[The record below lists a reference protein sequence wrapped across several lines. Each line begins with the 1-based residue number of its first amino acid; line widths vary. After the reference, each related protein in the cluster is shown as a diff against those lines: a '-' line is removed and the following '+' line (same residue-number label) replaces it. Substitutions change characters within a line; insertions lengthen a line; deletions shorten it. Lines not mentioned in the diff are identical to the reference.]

1 MKKTTS
7 FSVPVG
13 IETQPSESKSGVILF
28 RLCTLDAAWQNIA
41 CLRMCRLLVA
51 LAVQNVTKDV
61 PGVRVKRFTCD
72 VLSVDTPIGSLNHA
86 GCAVHCLTMG
96 RGYRGGRCRDG
107 VCHCRK

>member
-1 MKKTTS
+1 MKVCFK
-7 FSVPVG
+7 FY
-13 IETQPSESKSGVILF
+13 
-28 RLCTLDAAWQNIA
+28 
-41 CLRMCRLLVA
+41 LLVA
-51 LAVQNVTKDV
+51 LFAMVTGFPAEGDV

-72 VLSVDTPIGSLNHA
+72 VLSIDTPFGSLNHA